1 MTELQVAINGI
12 LLGGLYLLMAQ
23 GLNLIFGVM
32 RVVNF
37 AHGIF
42 IGISGLIV
50 YSLFS
55 DAHLN
60 PFIGLPIVFIV
71 MFAFGMVVQRLL
83 IERVKGS
90 GTQRELTTL
99 LVTFGLSYILIN
111 VGQEHWGSNPVSI
124 PYLQGSL
131 QIGSLRFVTAL
142 VVSFFLA
149 IFFSVLLYWWLG
161 STRSGKSIRA
171 TSQTEIGAEA
181 CGIDTRRART
191 IAFGLG
197 SALAAAAGMLII
209 LTQPIAPQTA
219 SNLTIICFVVI
230 ALGGLGNYLGAAIGA
245 LIVGLASEF
254 ASFHLGETWGE
265 AVPYV
270 FLILIM
276 LLRPQGLPS
285 LLPGRA
291 KRAVTL

>member
-111 VGQEHWGSNPVSI
+111 VGQAHWGSNPVSI